1 MTKKKSK
8 IELVEFPIEPEFK
21 LDMNNI
27 KSSILIDLK
36 EDIKSIKI
44 DDLDLHNGLEEL
56 LKIPKTEIIEE
67 NIESEPITNEPIEP
81 NEEKKLT
88 IVKKISFFDKLFKI
102 LG

>member
-1 MTKKKSK
+1 MKKKK

-21 LDMNNI
+21 LDMNNV
-27 KSSILIDLK
+27 KSSILMDLK

-44 DDLDLHNGLEEL
+44 DKLDLHDGLEEL
-56 LKIPKTEIIEE
+56 LKSPKTEIIEE
-67 NIESEPITNEPIEP
+67 KVEPEPIRNEPIEL